1 MSSTS
6 VSASILRPLKQGLK
20 VCWVWTFP
28 YKKRPIT
35 LDFYVKILYT
45 YSINN
50 AERTQHMSVA
60 GKQLWTPDPDITT
73 EALDAMRVD
82 VLDRIIVARIGLLLR
97 HPFFGNMATRLR
109 IKAADDWLPTAA
121 VDGRNLFFNT
131 QFFNAMSNQEI
142 EFVIAH
148 EILHCVF
155 DHLTRR
161 DDRDPMIFNIAAD
174 YIVNNILVRD
184 RIGDKPKLV
193 DCYQDFKYD
202 GWASEEVYDD
212 IFEQAKQNGEEFLK
226 ELGELLDEH
235 LDWEGN
241 GEEEGGSGN
250 NGNVSKSQPKYSKE
264 ELREIRDEIKENMM
278 TAAQSSGAG
287 NTPKEIERMISQLTE
302 PKMNWREIIRQS
314 VQSTIRSDYT
324 FSRPSRKGQMSGAIL
339 PSMDFEDT
347 IDIAVCIDMSGS
359 IGEVQG
365 KDFLGEVKGIME
377 EFPDYN
383 IKVWC
388 FDTKVYNEEDFEA
401 NDGKDL
407 LDYELMGGGG
417 TDFMANWT
425 YMKEQDYVPK
435 KLIMFTDGY
444 AWDSWGDP
452 DYCDTVFV
460 IHSNRDKGLQGPF
473 GQTVHYDAA
482 A

>member
-1 MSSTS
+1 MTTKDTQSE
-6 VSASILRPLKQGLK
+6 LKN
-20 VCWVWTFP
+20 F
-28 YKKRPIT
+28 
-35 LDFYVKILYT
+35 
-45 YSINN
+45 
-50 AERTQHMSVA
+50 
-60 GKQLWTPDPDITT
+60 TPDPDITP
-73 EALDAMRVD
+73 EALEEMRVI
-82 VLDRIIVARIGLLLR
+82 VMDRIITARIGLLLR

-109 IKAADDWLPTAA
+109 IVAADEWLGTAA
-121 VDGRNLFFNT
+121 VDGRNLYYNT
-131 QFFNAMSNQEI
+131 QFFNAMNNKEI
-142 EFVIAH
+142 EFVVAH
-148 EILHCVF
+148 EILHMVF
-155 DHLTRR
+155 DHMGRR
-161 DDRDPMIFNIAAD
+161 EDRDPMIYNISAD
-174 YIVNNILVRD
+174 YIVNNTLVRD
-184 RIGDKPKLV
+184 RIGTIPSIVK
-193 DCYQDFKYD
+193 CYQDFKYE
-202 GWASEEVYDD
+202 GWTSEEVYDD
-212 IFEQAKQNGEEFLK
+212 VYEQAEQNGKEFLK
-226 ELGELLDEH
+226 QLGEMLDEH
-235 LDWEGN
+235 LDADGDG
-241 GEEEGGSGN
+241 GESDGDMSEDI
-250 NGNVSKSQPKYSKE
+250 NGNSTSKSQPKYSKE
-264 ELREIRDEIKENMM
+264 EAKQIKDEIKENMIS
-278 TAAQSSGAG
+278 AAQSAGAG
-287 NTPKEIERMISQLTE
+287 NVPGAVARMIKELTE

-314 VQSTIRSDYT
+314 IQSTIRSDYT

-339 PSMDFEDT
+339 PSMDFEQT
-347 IDIAVCIDMSGS
+347 IDVAVCIDMSGS

-388 FDTKVYNEEDFEA
+388 FDTQVYNEDDFAA

-460 IHSNRDKGLQGPF
+460 IHSNRDKNLEGPF
-473 GQTVHYDAA
+473 GTSVHYDAA